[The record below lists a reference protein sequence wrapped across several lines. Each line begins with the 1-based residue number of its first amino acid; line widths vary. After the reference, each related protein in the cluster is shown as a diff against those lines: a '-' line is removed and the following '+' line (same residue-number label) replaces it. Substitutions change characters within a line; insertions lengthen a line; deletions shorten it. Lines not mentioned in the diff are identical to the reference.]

1 MTGPS
6 RRAVLGALA
15 AAVACPAAGVEPL
28 RRVLFVGNSFL
39 RQHDVPG
46 RVAALARVGGRP
58 IDSHAILRNGAT
70 LEGHLRHPALRQT
83 LGWGWEVVVL
93 QDFSTNALFDDRRRR
108 ASEAVRLMQGMARG
122 AEIVLVTPW
131 PRAPGHRLYERA
143 AAPGFAAPRT
153 PVDMARANGEHAVA
167 LSADLGARVAPVA
180 SAWVEA
186 MAGGADLHAADGYH
200 ANPQGAALTA
210 RVLWGSL
217 SPLLP

>member
-6 RRAVLGALA
+6 RRLVLSGLVA
-15 AAVACPAAGVEPL
+15 AAACPAAGAEPL

-39 RQHDVPG
+39 RQHDVPA
-46 RVAALARVGGRP
+46 RVAALARETGRP
-58 IDSHAILRNGAT
+58 IDPHAILRNGAT

-83 LGWGWEVVVL
+83 LGWGWEVLVL
-93 QDFSTNALFDDRRRR
+93 QDFSTIPLFDDRRRR
-108 ASEAVRLMQGMARG
+108 AAEAVRLMRAMARG

-131 PRAPGHRLYERA
+131 PRAPGHPLYDRA
-143 AAPGFAAPRT
+143 EAPGFAAPRT
-153 PVDMARANGEHAVA
+153 PVDMARASAEHAVA

-186 MAGGADLHAADGYH
+186 MAEGADLHAADGYH
-200 ANPQGAALTA
+200 ANPRGAALTA
-210 RVLWGSL
+210 RVLWDSL